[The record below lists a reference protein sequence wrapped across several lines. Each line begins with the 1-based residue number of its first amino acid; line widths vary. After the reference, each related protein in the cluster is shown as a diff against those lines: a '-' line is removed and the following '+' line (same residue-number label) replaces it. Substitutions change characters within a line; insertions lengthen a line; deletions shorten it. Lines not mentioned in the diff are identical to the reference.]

1 MGSSGWGRWQ
11 MAYGEQRMAYGVWHI
26 AGGRMAFRFEGLGI
40 FHTAVDFSVRVHEF
54 VKKFPAEERFDLT
67 SQARR
72 AANSIALNI
81 AEGSGRGTKKDF
93 SHFLDMALGSTFE
106 TVACFFIAEKQS
118 YISKQDLDAIKS
130 SAESVGKRINA
141 FKRTLR

>member
-1 MGSSGWGRWQ
+1 
-11 MAYGEQRMAYGVWHI
+11 
-26 AGGRMAFRFEGLGI
+26 MAFRFEGLEI
-40 FHTAVDFSVRVHEF
+40 FHAAIDFSVTIHEL

>member
-1 MGSSGWGRWQ
+1 
-11 MAYGEQRMAYGVWHI
+11 
-26 AGGRMAFRFEGLGI
+26 MAFRFEGLEI
-40 FHTAVDFSVRVHEF
+40 FHLAVEFSVGVHDL

-93 SHFLDMALGSTFE
+93 SHFLDVALGSTFE

-118 YISKQDLDAIKS
+118 YISKQELEKIKKE
-130 SAESVGKRINA
+130 AESLGKKINA
-141 FKRTLR
+141 FKATLK

>member
-1 MGSSGWGRWQ
+1 
-11 MAYGEQRMAYGVWHI
+11 
-26 AGGRMAFRFEGLGI
+26 MAFRFEGLEI
-40 FHTAVDFSVRVHEF
+40 FHLAVEFSVGVHDL

-93 SHFLDMALGSTFE
+93 SHFLDVALGSTFE
-106 TVACFFIAEKQS
+106 TVACFS
-118 YISKQDLDAIKS
+118 LPKS
-130 SAESVGKRINA
+130 SLTFLSRTWRKSKKKLNPWVKRST
-141 FKRTLR
+141 RSSRR

>member
-1 MGSSGWGRWQ
+1 MRDFRK
-11 MAYGEQRMAYGVWHI
+11 YEVWHKAHDLCLHVYKNI
-26 AGGRMAFRFEGLGI
+26 VI
-40 FHTAVDFSVRVHEF
+40 H
-54 VKKFPAEERFDLT
+54 FPAEERFDLT

-93 SHFLDMALGSTFE
+93 SHFLDVALGSTFE

-118 YISKQDLDAIKS
+118 YVSKQDLEKIKKE
-130 SAESVGKRINA
+130 AESLGKKINA
-141 FKRTLR
+141 FKATLK

>member
-1 MGSSGWGRWQ
+1 
-11 MAYGEQRMAYGVWHI
+11 
-26 AGGRMAFRFEGLGI
+26 MAFRFEGLEI
-40 FHTAVDFSVRVHEF
+40 FHAAIDFSARVYDT

-72 AANSIALNI
+72 AANSIVLNI

-93 SHFLDMALGSTFE
+93 SHFLDMAVGSTFE
-106 TVACFFIAEKQS
+106 TVACFFVARKQS
-118 YISKQDLDAIKS
+118 YISRQDLEEIKRDGEYLS
-130 SAESVGKRINA
+130 KRINA

>member
-1 MGSSGWGRWQ
+1 
-11 MAYGEQRMAYGVWHI
+11 
-26 AGGRMAFRFEGLGI
+26 MAFRFEGLEI
-40 FHTAVDFSVRVHEF
+40 FHLAVEFSVGVHDL
-54 VKKFPAEERFDLT
+54 VMKFPAEERFDLT

-93 SHFLDMALGSTFE
+93 SHFLDVALGSTFE

-118 YISKQDLDAIKS
+118 YISKQELEKIKKE
-130 SAESVGKRINA
+130 AESLGKKINA
-141 FKRTLR
+141 FKATLK